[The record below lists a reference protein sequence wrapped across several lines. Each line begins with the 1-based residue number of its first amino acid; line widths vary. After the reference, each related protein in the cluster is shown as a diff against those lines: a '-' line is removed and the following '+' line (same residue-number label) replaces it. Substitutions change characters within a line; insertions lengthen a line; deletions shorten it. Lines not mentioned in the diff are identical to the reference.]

1 MLIPPRLR
9 PGDTIGIITPSA
21 PISSSPSP
29 EPRQEL
35 ERGMKFL
42 QHLGFKI
49 VLAEHAMKEDGYS
62 AGTAQERAADVNAMF
77 ADQNVHA
84 ILASHGGATVN
95 SCLPFLDWKIIRE
108 NPKALMGFSDLTVL
122 LLAVHTMTGLVTF
135 HGNMVMWHFG
145 MNPTEYDRGE
155 FLDRLVH
162 ARIGVIRKNSEW
174 KTIRGTGKMEG
185 RLFGGHIGQMSFLLG
200 TPYWPVFEE
209 AILFLEFTNYDPGV
223 LDARFQQLKQM
234 GVFEKVRGVVIGHIQ
249 APPPEEAYRAETI
262 LHKVTEDTG
271 FPILKTDDFGHLC
284 PNTVLPVGVRARLDA
299 DRAELA
305 ILEPCVL

>member
-1 MLIPPRLR
+1 MPIPPRLR
-9 PGDTIGIITPSA
+9 PGNTIGIITPSA

-42 QHLGFKI
+42 QDLGFKV
-49 VLAEHAMKEDGYS
+49 VLAEHALKEDGYS
-62 AGTAQERAADVNAMF
+62 AGTAQERAADINAMF
-77 ADQNVHA
+77 ADQNVRA
-84 ILASHGGATVN
+84 ILSSHGGTTVN
-95 SCLPFLDWKIIRE
+95 SCLPFLDWKAIRE
-108 NPKALMGFSDLTVL
+108 NPKVLMGFSDLTVL

-145 MNPTEYDRGE
+145 MNPTDYDREE
-155 FLDRLVH
+155 FLDRMVQ
-162 ARIGVIRKNSEW
+162 AKIGVIQKNSEW
-174 KTIRGTGKMEG
+174 KTIRGTGRVEG
-185 RLFGGHIGQMSFLLG
+185 RLFGGHIGQLSLLFG
-200 TPYWPVFEE
+200 TPYWPDFEE
-209 AILFLEFTNYDPGV
+209 SILFLEFTEYEPAA

-234 GVFEKVRGVVIGHIQ
+234 GVFEKVRGAIIGHIQ
-249 APPPEEAYRAETI
+249 VGPQEKAYQAENI
-262 LHKVTEDTG
+262 LNKVTENFD

-299 DRAELA
+299 DSAELA